1 MKRSVWLFLALAL
14 LAGAVYWGYKPA
26 DEAGKARKPL
36 PPVPVTVA
44 KAMARDLPVTL
55 EVVGRAEAFATVT
68 LKSRVDGQVLS
79 ISFAE
84 GQSVQPGE
92 VLIKLDPTD
101 FQARVKQAEANLA
114 RDQAL
119 LDKARADVARYQSL
133 LEQQFVSQ
141 EKVAEMRANAAAA
154 AAVAQADQAVLELAR
169 QQLAYATIRAP
180 FAGVVGAR
188 LVHPGAS
195 VKINDTEL
203 AVINRVRP
211 LYASFAIP
219 EKYLPAIQAARAR
232 GGLAVEVRLPGEQK
246 AVAVGKVV
254 FLDNAVNPATATLRM
269 KAEIAND
276 SAQGDG
282 RLAVGQFLA
291 VSLRLDTLHDAVVVP
306 AEAVQQGPDGSFVY
320 VLSEDGG
327 AKMRKV
333 EVVQVRDGQAA
344 IAKGLESG
352 ETVVTDGHSRLT
364 PGAKVKVKEPGGKG
378 GKAVPP
384 TPAPNA

>member
-1 MKRSVWLFLALAL
+1 MKRNAWLFVVLAL
-14 LAGAVYWGYKPA
+14 LAGAVYWGYPPA
-26 DEAGKARKPL
+26 QEAGKVKKPPP

-44 KAMARDLPVTL
+44 KVVTHDLPVTL

-68 LKSRVDGQVLS
+68 LKSRVDGQVRAV
-79 ISFAE
+79 SFAE
-84 GQSVQPGE
+84 GKPVAAGE
-92 VLIKLDPTD
+92 VLLKLDPAD
-101 FQARVKQAEANLA
+101 FEARVKQAEANLA

-119 LDKARADVARYQSL
+119 LDKARADVARYQAL

-154 AAVAQADQAVLELAR
+154 TAVAGADQAALELAR
-169 QQLAYATIRAP
+169 QQLSYTTIRAP

-195 VKINDTEL
+195 VKVNETEL

-211 LYASFAIP
+211 LYVSFAVP
-219 EKYLPAIQAARAR
+219 EKHLSAIQAARAR
-232 GGLAVEVRLPGEQK
+232 GSLAVEVRLPGEPT

-254 FLDNAVNPATATLRM
+254 FLDNAVDPATATLRM
-269 KAEIAND
+269 KAEIAN
-276 SAQGDG
+276 ADG
-282 RLAVGQFLA
+282 RLASGQFLA
-291 VSLRLDTLHDAVVVP
+291 VSLRLDTLRDAVVVP

-327 AKMRKV
+327 ARMRKV
-333 EVVQVRDGQAA
+333 DVAQVRDGQAA
-344 IAKGLESG
+344 IAKGLTAG

-364 PGAKVKVKEPGGKG
+364 PGAKVKVKGAGK
-378 GKAVPP
+378 P
-384 TPAPNA
+384 